1 MGGLTFGGG
10 GVKIRWGGR
19 SLLGGIF
26 PGGRERAKFSAG
38 GGDSRRE
45 NPADCNTTKTNSLP
59 DYNDMLN

>member
-1 MGGLTFGGG
+1 MGELTFGGG
-10 GVKIRWGGR
+10 GVKMVGGR

-26 PGGRERAKFSAG
+26 PGGREWAKFSAG